1 MPSPY
6 RWWIVFLLFLATT
19 INYLD
24 RIVFSVLVPVIRSDL
39 HLSDQTY
46 GLVTG
51 AFQAAYTVGYLF
63 MGKLIDRYG
72 TRTGYALATFWW
84 SISAALHATA
94 RSALDLSVWRAML
107 GLGESGNF
115 PSAIKAVAE
124 WFPPEERAYATGIFN
139 AGTTVAS
146 IVGPP
151 VLVAIAARY
160 GWRSTFVATASGGF
174 LWVVLWWLTYR
185 KPAEDRNASPE
196 RQIGWMEAL
205 RRRETWGFA
214 LAKFFTDPVWWFY
227 LFWLPLYFF
236 DIRKL
241 DMRQVGWVIPV
252 IYVSSAVGSVAGG
265 WLSGALMAR
274 GWSSGRARKTAMAI
288 CAACMPV
295 AAMGVLVPSTIG
307 AVLLFSLA
315 TAGHQGWSANLYTTV
330 SDVFPKNSV
339 ASVIGIGGALGG
351 FGGVLFSAVIPGYV
365 IPWIGYSP
373 VFLSMG
379 LFYLVAWY
387 CIVRFTPDRR
397 ATGSAVAEAGL
408 E

>member
-1 MPSPY
+1 
-6 RWWIVFLLFLATT
+6 
-19 INYLD
+19 
-24 RIVFSVLVPVIRSDL
+24 
-39 HLSDQTY
+39 
-46 GLVTG
+46 
-51 AFQAAYTVGYLF
+51 
-63 MGKLIDRYG
+63 
-72 TRTGYALATFWW
+72 
-84 SISAALHATA
+84 
-94 RSALDLSVWRAML
+94 
-107 GLGESGNF
+107 
-115 PSAIKAVAE
+115 
-124 WFPPEERAYATGIFN
+124 
-139 AGTTVAS
+139 
-146 IVGPP
+146 
-151 VLVAIAARY
+151 
-160 GWRSTFVATASGGF
+160 
-174 LWVVLWWLTYR
+174 VLWWLTYR

-379 LFYLVAWY
+379 LFYLFAWY

-397 ATGSAVAEAGL
+397 ATGSAVAEGGL